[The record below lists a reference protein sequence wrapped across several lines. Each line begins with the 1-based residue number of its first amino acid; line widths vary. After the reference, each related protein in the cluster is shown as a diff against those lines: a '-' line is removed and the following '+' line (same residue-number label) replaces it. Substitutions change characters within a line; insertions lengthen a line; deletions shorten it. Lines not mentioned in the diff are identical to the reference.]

1 MSYMNQLSKI
11 IIANALAVG
20 SIFGLGFKVDAQM
33 SNLETWENV
42 SSLDWSG
49 RAISQGRGEKITDSS
64 TTGSDKFYIAQ
75 MSSQKRRRHWGEGL
89 QKFLDRLDLSEEQST
104 QIKAIYRRYYQANQE
119 SRQELREAREEMRS
133 FLTSEA
139 NPNRIRQKHREIQS
153 LNQELGNSRFEAMLE
168 VREVL
173 TREQRQE
180 IADMIA
186 EYRGRRGYYR
196 R

>member
-1 MSYMNQLSKI
+1 MTKLSKVI
-11 IIANALAVG
+11 MANALAVI
-20 SIFGLGFKVDAQM
+20 SVLGLSFKVDARLTKVEQM
-33 SNLETWENV
+33 GNAFPTDGSWRTINQVRDEN
-42 SSLDWSG
+42 
-49 RAISQGRGEKITDSS
+49 ITAGF
-64 TTGSDKFYIAQ
+64 TTNADKLQIAQ
-75 MSSQKRRRHWGEGL
+75 MYSQERRRHWGGGL

-104 QIKAIYRRYYQANQE
+104 QIKAIYRRHYQTNQE
-119 SRQELREAREEMRS
+119 SRQELREAKEEMGS
-133 FLTSEA
+133 LLTSEA

-180 IADMIA
+180 IADMMA

>member
-1 MSYMNQLSKI
+1 MTKLSKVI
-11 IIANALAVG
+11 MANALAVI
-20 SIFGLGFKVDAQM
+20 SVLGLSFKVDARLTKVEQM
-33 SNLETWENV
+33 GNAFPTDGSWGTINQVRDEN
-42 SSLDWSG
+42 
-49 RAISQGRGEKITDSS
+49 ITAGF
-64 TTGSDKFYIAQ
+64 TTNADKLQIAQ
-75 MSSQKRRRHWGEGL
+75 MYSRERRRYWGEGL
-89 QKFLDRLDLSEEQST
+89 QKFLNRLDLSEEQST
-104 QIKAIYRRYYQANQE
+104 QIKAIYRRHYQTNQE
-119 SRQELREAREEMRS
+119 SRQELREAKEEMGS
-133 FLTSEA
+133 LLTREA

-180 IADMIA
+180 IADMMA

>member
-1 MSYMNQLSKI
+1 MNQLSKI
-11 IIANALAVG
+11 IIANALAVV

-42 SSLDWSG
+42 SSMDGSR
-49 RAISQGRGEKITDSS
+49 RAINQGRGENITDGS
-64 TTGSDKFYIAQ
+64 TTGSDKFHIAL
-75 MSSQKRRRHWGEGL
+75 MYSQKRRRHRGEGL
-89 QKFLDRLDLSEEQST
+89 QQFLERLDLSDEQST

-119 SRQELREAREEMRS
+119 SRQELQQAREEMGS
-133 FLTSEA
+133 LLTSDA
-139 NPNRIRQKHREIQS
+139 NSNRIRRKHREIQS

-180 IADMIA
+180 IADMMA
-186 EYRGRRGYYR
+186 GYRGRRGYYR